1 MKGRSDL
8 TQTITMLRERILA
21 YNAAENH
28 QIKIEQNEPM
38 SRHTTFRIGGSADL
52 YLTPDSAESMTA
64 LCAMLRETGAK
75 HFFLGNGS
83 NVLFDDAGYPGAV
96 ISLSGLN
103 GVTADGSCIRA
114 EAGASMAS
122 VCKTARDNS
131 LAGLEFAYGIPGTV
145 GGAVYMNAGAYGG
158 ETAFVLAESTYLD
171 LDTLTV
177 HTIPLAEHS
186 FGYRESVYKHTNR
199 LILSAVFTLQ
209 QGNRDGIAALMVDY
223 MNRRVTKQPLE
234 YPSAGSVFKRCPGRY
249 TGRMIDESGLKGYSV
264 GGAQVSEKHAGF
276 IINKGGATAKDVLD
290 LIAHIKKV
298 ILENYG
304 CELECEVIHV
314 K

>member
-8 TQTITMLRERILA
+8 TQTITVLHERILA

-52 YLTPDSAESMTA
+52 YLTPDSVESMTA

-75 HFFLGNGS
+75 YFFLGNGS

-96 ISLSGLN
+96 VSLSGLN
-103 GVTADGSCIRA
+103 AVTADGSCVRA

-122 VCKTARDNS
+122 MCKTARDNS

-158 ETAFVLAESTYLD
+158 ETAFVLGESTYLD

-199 LILSAVFTLQ
+199 LILSAVFALR
-209 QGNRDGIAALMVDY
+209 QGNRDEIAALMADY

-234 YPSAGSVFKRCPGRY
+234 YPSAGSVFKRYPGRY
-249 TGRMIDESGLKGYSV
+249 TGQMIDESGLKGYSV

-290 LIAHIKKV
+290 LIEHIKKV

>member
-1 MKGRSDL
+1 M
-8 TQTITMLRERILA
+8 
-21 YNAAENH
+21 Y
-28 QIKIEQNEPM
+28 
-38 SRHTTFRIGGSADL
+38 RHTTFKIGGPAAL
-52 YLTPDSAESMTA
+52 FLTPDSTDSMTA
-64 LCAMLRETGAK
+64 LCTMLKETGAK

-83 NVLFDDAGYPGAV
+83 NVLFDDGGFDGAV
-96 ISLSGLN
+96 ISLAGLN
-103 GVTADGSCIRA
+103 SVSADGNMIRA
-114 EAGASMAS
+114 EAGASVAS
-122 VCKTARDNS
+122 VCKAAREAS
-131 LAGLEFAYGIPGTV
+131 LTGLEFAFGIPGTV

-158 ETAFVLAESTYLD
+158 ETAFVLTESTYLD

-177 HTIPLAEHS
+177 CTIPLTEHS
-186 FGYRESVYKHTNR
+186 FGYRESVYKHTKR
-199 LILSAVFTLQ
+199 LILSAEFTLTE
-209 QGNRDGIAALMVDY
+209 GKREEIAALMADY

-234 YPSAGSVFKRCPGRY
+234 YPSAGSVFKRYPGRY
-249 TGRMIDESGLKGYSV
+249 TGQMIDESGLKGYTI

-290 LIAHIKKV
+290 LIAYIKKV